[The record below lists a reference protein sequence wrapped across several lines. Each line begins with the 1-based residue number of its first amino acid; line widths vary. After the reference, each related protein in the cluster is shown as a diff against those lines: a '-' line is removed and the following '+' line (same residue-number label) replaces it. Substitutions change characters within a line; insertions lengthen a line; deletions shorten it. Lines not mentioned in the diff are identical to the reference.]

1 MNNLFFIINQ
11 DVGDGSAHALYC
23 LRHCWWLARTNSHA
37 MVHLIH
43 SGHMSTTDP
52 LTTAGLASMPNLQVR
67 ALPSIRK
74 PRGGRGVTINAVY
87 FWSVVFFLRDQRR
100 PGDIL
105 ACASFLKLFR
115 FLCRRQGLLRG
126 MRTVYE
132 AHQLAF
138 LEYGAADRQTAMER
152 EVLACADVILTTTN
166 ALRDQ
171 VHALFPDKPTAA
183 LGLAC
188 GFDPESVPD
197 RQVSPGEPF
206 TLAYVGSLYEEQGV
220 RWLLGSWPHI
230 VAAADRP
237 LKLVVIGGPVSA
249 CERLRAEVGMSSA
262 VELRGPVSPGQLP
275 EVLRNVDALV
285 IPALAK
291 GRMPYVAITKA
302 YDYLGLNRPILAAD
316 LPSIRDVL
324 RPGQEALLFSP
335 GNHRDLAG
343 CIQTLQGDAC
353 LASALTS
360 QACRRCADFSW
371 IERAKRWWEVVRP

>member
-1 MNNLFFIINQ
+1 MNNLFFIVNQ

-23 LRHCWWLARTNSHA
+23 LRHCWWLAQTNSRA
-37 MVHLIH
+37 MVYLVH
-43 SGHMSTTDP
+43 SGRSSARTS
-52 LTTAGLASMPNLQVR
+52 LAAAGLALIPNLQVR

-87 FWSVVFFLRDQRR
+87 FWSVVFFLRNHRR

-105 ACASFLKLFR
+105 VCAGFLKLFR
-115 FLCRRQGLLRG
+115 FLCRRQGLLPG

-138 LEYGAADRQTAMER
+138 LESGAASRQALVER
-152 EVLACADVILTTTN
+152 KALARADLVLTTTN

-171 VHALFPDKPTAA
+171 VHALFPDKPSAA

-188 GFDPESVPD
+188 GFNPAAVPERRTTS
-197 RQVSPGEPF
+197 GEPF
-206 TLAYVGSLYEEQGV
+206 TLAYAGSLYEEQGV
-220 RWLLGSWPHI
+220 RWLLASWPRI
-230 VAAADRP
+230 VAAASRP

-249 CERLRAEVGMSSA
+249 CERLRAEFGA
-262 VELRGPVSPGQLP
+262 TTAIQLRGPVPPRRLP
-275 EVLRNVDALV
+275 EVLQSVDALV

-324 RPGQEALLFSP
+324 RPGQEALLFTP
-335 GNHRDLAG
+335 GDHRDLAG
-343 CIQTLQGDAC
+343 CIQTLQDDVG

-360 QACRRCADFSW
+360 RARGRCADFSW
-371 IERAKRWWEVVRP
+371 AERAKQWWEVVRP